1 MAAARRG
8 MGRGL
13 AAILPETEAGG
24 PELRELEVTQIEP
37 NPEQPR
43 ARFDATS
50 LDALAGSIG
59 SVGLLQ
65 PLIVRPLEDG
75 RYELVA
81 GERRWRAAQ
90 KAGIDR
96 VPAVVRTSPEDDR
109 LQAALIENMVREDLN
124 PVEEA
129 RACASLVDD
138 LGISKEELARRVGRS
153 RAAISNLIRL
163 LDLPDTALTLLERG
177 ELSEGHGRAI
187 LQVRDQ
193 DRRARLAKQ
202 AAAEG
207 WSVRDTER
215 RAGDGGPRPR
225 KASGGRISAEERAA
239 MSEAEDQL
247 GSALGRDVR
256 VRRDGKGVRAELRF
270 DDLGELESLAKRLR
284 RRS

>member
-1 MAAARRG
+1 MAERKRG

-13 AAILPETEAGG
+13 AAILPESSEGG
-24 PELRELEVTQIEP
+24 PELRELDVTQIEP
-37 NPEQPR
+37 NPDQPR
-43 ARFDATS
+43 AKFDAS
-50 LDALAGSIG
+50 ALDALAGSIG

-65 PLIVRPLEDG
+65 PLIVRPLDDG

-96 VPAVVRTSPEDDR
+96 VPAVVRTSPEDER

-129 RACASLVDD
+129 RACAALVDD

-163 LDLPDTALTLLERG
+163 LDLPDPVLSLLERQ
-177 ELSEGHGRAI
+177 ELTEGHGRAI
-187 LQVRDQ
+187 LQLADQ
-193 DRRARLAKQ
+193 DKRTRLAKQ

-207 WSVRDTER
+207 WSVRETER
-215 RAGDGGPRPR
+215 HAGAAPRR
-225 KASGGRISAEERAA
+225 KETPAGGRISTEERAA
-239 MSEAEDQL
+239 MSDAEDTL
-247 GSALGRDVR
+247 GSALGRDVK
-256 VRRDGKGVRAELRF
+256 VRRAGNGVKAELHF
-270 DDLGELESLAKRLR
+270 DDLAELESLARRLR

>member
-1 MAAARRG
+1 MAERRRG

-13 AAILPETEAGG
+13 AAILPESSAGG
-24 PELRELEVTQIEP
+24 PELRELDVTQIEP
-37 NPEQPR
+37 NPDQPR
-43 ARFDATS
+43 VKFDAAA

-65 PLIVRPLEDG
+65 PLIVRPIEDG

-96 VPAVVRTSPEDDR
+96 VPAVIRTSPEDER

-163 LDLPDTALTLLERG
+163 LDLPDSALTLLERG
-177 ELSEGHGRAI
+177 ELTEGHGRAI
-187 LQVRDQ
+187 LQVSDQ

-202 AAAEG
+202 AASEG

-215 RAGDGGPRPR
+215 RAGEGPRR
-225 KASGGRISAEERAA
+225 KKATTGGRISAEERAA
-239 MSEAEDQL
+239 MSEAEDLL

-256 VRRDGKGVRAELRF
+256 VRRAGDGVKAELRF

>member
-1 MAAARRG
+1 MAERKRG

-13 AAILPETEAGG
+13 AAILPESSAGG
-24 PELRELEVTQIEP
+24 PELRELDVTEIEP
-37 NPEQPR
+37 NPDQPR
-43 ARFDATS
+43 AKFDAGA

-65 PLIVRPLEDG
+65 PLIVRPIEDG

-96 VPAVVRTSPEDDR
+96 VPAVIRTSPEDQR

-129 RACASLVDD
+129 RACASLVED

-163 LDLPDTALTLLERG
+163 LDLPDPVLALLERG
-177 ELSEGHGRAI
+177 DLTEGHGRAI
-187 LQVRDQ
+187 LQVADQ
-193 DRRARLAKQ
+193 DRRARLAKE

-215 RAGDGGPRPR
+215 RAGTGPRR
-225 KASGGRISAEERAA
+225 KKATSGGRISTEERAA
-239 MSEAEDQL
+239 MAEAEDL
-247 GSALGRDVR
+247 LSSALGQDVR
-256 VRRDGKGVRAELRF
+256 VRRAGNGVKAELSF
-270 DDLGELESLAKRLR
+270 DDIAELESLARRLR
-284 RRS
+284 RRG